1 MTRTYFN
8 LTALVVLL
16 LVALPMWAAPGGVEG
31 QMTAV
36 KGKVS
41 LVRGQASPVLL
52 HKHDTVEAGDEI
64 LTDHKSSATIRMPDG
79 STVRIYPDSHVVLRN
94 ETGTWKEFLNVFLGT
109 VRVQIEKLSGR
120 PNPKS
125 MTTPT
130 AIIAVRGTIFS
141 VAVERNEDTQVGVGE
156 GLVSVASLAQPQ
168 NEVLLKPGQSC
179 WMRRG
184 QDRPTQPQMMT
195 QPMPGLMGA
204 DGMGMNGW
212 GDVGMGAGKST
223 SGMGGRSGM
232 GQTGPHR

>member
-8 LTALVVLL
+8 LTVLLVLL
-16 LVALPMWAAPGGVEG
+16 LVALPMWAAPGSIEG

-94 ETGTWKEFLNVFLGT
+94 QTGSWKEFLYVFLGT

-141 VAVERNEDTQVGVGE
+141 VAVEQTGDTQVGVGE
-156 GLVSVASLAQPQ
+156 GLVSVASLLEPQ

-184 QDRPTQPQMMT
+184 QQRPTQPQMMT
-195 QPMPGLMGA
+195 QPMTGLMGA
-204 DGMGMNGW
+204 DGMGMGGW
-212 GDVGMGAGKST
+212 GDMGMGTGRTST
-223 SGMGGRSGM
+223 GMGSKGGM

>member
-1 MTRTYFN
+1 MTRTYFS

-16 LVALPMWAAPGGVEG
+16 LVALPGWAAPGAEG
-31 QMTAV
+31 QIAAV

-52 HKHDTVEAGDEI
+52 RKHDTVEAGDEI

-79 STVRIYPDSHVVLRN
+79 STVRIYPDSHVVLRD
-94 ETGTWKEFLNVFLGT
+94 ETGSWREFLQVFVGT

-130 AIIAVRGTIFS
+130 AIIAVRGTIFT
-141 VAVERNEDTQVGVGE
+141 VAVERNGDSQVGVGE
-156 GLVSVASLAQPQ
+156 GLVSVASLLQPQ

-179 WMRRG
+179 WMRHG
-184 QDRPTQPQMMT
+184 QERPTQPQMMT
-195 QPMPGLMGA
+195 QPLPGLMGA
-204 DGMGMNGW
+204 DGMGMSGW
-212 GDVGMGAGKST
+212 GDMGMGTGKSA

-232 GQTGPHR
+232 GQTSPHR